1 VVHAV
6 TPVVGGPALGVRM
19 MTQRPTGPGV
29 GVAVGLALLL
39 ALAAGGCELL
49 GQAIAWP
56 IAPRHPKKQVKA
68 EYALQARQLVIV
80 PYAGNDILFEYPTAP
95 LEISR
100 DIVHQIGGN
109 LKGRVEVIVNP
120 VRVAR
125 WQESN
130 LEWPNMSLSA
140 IAEAFQADTLLY
152 VELERYSMYEEGSPN
167 LLRGRVRARVQVVE
181 VGDTAGPAYEECV
194 ESLFPEQRPV
204 AEGELSERR
213 IRATVNQLF
222 ARDVVRKFYD
232 HEVPLRGEEA
242 R

>member
-1 VVHAV
+1 MKMHR
-6 TPVVGGPALGVRM
+6 PNGPAG
-19 MTQRPTGPGV
+19 
-29 GVAVGLALLL
+29 GVAVGVALLL
-39 ALAAGGCELL
+39 AVAVGGCELL

-68 EYALQARQLVIV
+68 EYMLQAHQLVIV

-95 LEISR
+95 IEISR
-100 DIVHQIGGN
+100 DIVHQIAGN
-109 LKGRVEVIVNP
+109 LPARIDVIVNP
-120 VRVAR
+120 VLVAR

-130 LEWPNMSLSA
+130 LEWPNMSLPA
-140 IAEAFQADTLLY
+140 IAKAFEADTLLY
-152 VELERYSMYEEGSPN
+152 VELEQYTVYEEGSPN
-167 LLRGRVRARVQVVE
+167 LLRGRVRARIQVVKAT
-181 VGDTAGPAYEECV
+181 DTSGPVYEATV
-194 ESLFPEQRPV
+194 ETVFPEERPV

-213 IRATVNQLF
+213 VRATVNQVF